1 MREHA
6 NNYNDIL
13 YFVIKKSSLILS
25 PPRRYDL
32 EKNSFKRELKENI
45 WEGENFKS
53 LN

>member
-32 EKNSFKRELKENI
+32 EKNSFKENLRRTFEKEKTLKV
-45 WEGENFKS
+45 
-53 LN
+53 